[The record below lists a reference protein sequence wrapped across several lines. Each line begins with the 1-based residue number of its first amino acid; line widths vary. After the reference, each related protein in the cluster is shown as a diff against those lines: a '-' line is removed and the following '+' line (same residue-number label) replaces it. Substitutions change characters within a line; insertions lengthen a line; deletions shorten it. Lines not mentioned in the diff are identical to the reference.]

1 MGPSA
6 YLILVTECLS
16 LQNRQPETS
25 LAISIKSS
33 PTVVGL
39 NFFFFFCLLFKSIIV
54 KVF

>member
-6 YLILVTECLS
+6 HLILVTECLS

-25 LAISIKSS
+25 LAIAIKSS
-33 PTVVGL
+33 HKTL
-39 NFFFFFCLLFKSIIV
+39 IFFLFLCLVFKNIIVV